1 MNPGYTIDQLRK
13 IAPPR
18 PEWIY
23 ALPTD
28 TNTLNSITGLTRS
41 TKILVDDKNR
51 IIGRYRM
58 GEWNLSDW
66 IENFANIS

>member
-1 MNPGYTIDQLRK
+1 MNPGYTIDQLRN

-41 TKILVDDKNR
+41 TKILIDDKNR